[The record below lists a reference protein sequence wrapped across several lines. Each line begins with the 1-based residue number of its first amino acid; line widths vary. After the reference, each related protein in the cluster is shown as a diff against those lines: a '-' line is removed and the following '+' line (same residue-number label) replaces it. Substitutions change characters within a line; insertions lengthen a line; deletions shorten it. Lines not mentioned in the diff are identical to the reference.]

1 MDNYGWV
8 QNTSNL
14 STVRDTVD
22 LVPSDGIDHNSLM
35 RMIYLFRQEKGDL
48 KKKWEWDARCRIKAI
63 CATGMVELD
72 RSIAGYRLTPLG
84 EELKQSPHSTTF
96 FRGKRVL
103 SSEEKEI
110 FKKGLLTNP
119 PVIRVL
125 AVLNDSRRNG
135 NVPLSKYEVGSQ
147 LGFVGDIGF
156 THFEAEYVALMGK
169 SFNDKEGD
177 ADKWARTIISWL
189 SQVGWVIT
197 ADSVE
202 IYGRTLPRY
211 TTTFEVDRV
220 LQYNAKSTTKYVPQE
235 MLCSDHHA
243 FPKVVQENVDQEFRI
258 LPTQDVLWISD
269 LHFSNRHHAFGILPG
284 SDNRLQTRLH
294 KELSELNQKEHTLSH
309 IIISGDLTFEA
320 SKEEYA
326 SALEFVNFMRST
338 YNLNDNCYSICP
350 GNHDLKFSEKPY
362 SEDDKVTIAYD
373 SSKEAY
379 IDFYRQVFGADP
391 TESLYSIRRFLTPD
405 LVPIEVIAINSCLLQ
420 QDKDHFRGMG
430 YVGNDQRDEIEGK
443 LALTKGKK
451 VFRILVSSCPAAF

>member
-1 MDNYGWV
+1 MASSKLKTIILRFRDLSVSDTIQRHNDICESLGYVWWGWWSKP
-8 QNTSNL
+8 QEKIPFDEFALLERKAHEN
-14 STVRDTVD
+14 
-22 LVPSDGIDHNSLM
+22 DGLE
-35 RMIYLFRQEKGDL
+35 LFLFDSGKKCLYKELADQQRTIWFIRNFEKGDSSH
-48 KKKWEWDARCRIKAI
+48 EI
-63 CATGMVELD
+63 
-72 RSIAGYRLTPLG
+72 
-84 EELKQSPHSTTF
+84 HSF
-96 FRGKRVL
+96 
-103 SSEEKEI
+103 SSS
-110 FKKGLLTNP
+110 
-119 PVIRVL
+119 
-125 AVLNDSRRNG
+125 LND
-135 NVPLSKYEVGSQ
+135 
-147 LGFVGDIGF
+147 
-156 THFEAEYVALMGK
+156 
-169 SFNDKEGD
+169 DK
-177 ADKWARTIISWL
+177 
-189 SQVGWVIT
+189 
-197 ADSVE
+197 
-202 IYGRTLPRY
+202 
-211 TTTFEVDRV
+211 
-220 LQYNAKSTTKYVPQE
+220 
-235 MLCSDHHA
+235 
-243 FPKVVQENVDQEFRI
+243 NVDQEFRI

-451 VFRILVSSCPAAF
+451 VFRILVMHHHLMPVMFSEEPKVSEMYSLTLDSEAISQFVLRNGINVVLHGHAHKEFYSEIVRISKEGSRKKYHVIGIGSAGATAADLSDGRKNMFGLLRIVSHYSDMLAFYRVWLIRYAASSLHKSFGKY

>member
-1 MDNYGWV
+1 MPATENIGYTGKSQLMDNYGWV

-135 NVPLSKYEVGSQ
+135 NVPL
-147 LGFVGDIGF
+147 
-156 THFEAEYVALMGK
+156 
-169 SFNDKEGD
+169 
-177 ADKWARTIISWL
+177 
-189 SQVGWVIT
+189 
-197 ADSVE
+197 
-202 IYGRTLPRY
+202 
-211 TTTFEVDRV
+211 
-220 LQYNAKSTTKYVPQE
+220 
-235 MLCSDHHA
+235 
-243 FPKVVQENVDQEFRI
+243 
-258 LPTQDVLWISD
+258 
-269 LHFSNRHHAFGILPG
+269 
-284 SDNRLQTRLH
+284 
-294 KELSELNQKEHTLSH
+294 
-309 IIISGDLTFEA
+309 SGDLTFEA

-451 VFRILVSSCPAAF
+451 VFRILVMHHHLMPVMFSEEPKVSEMYSLTLDSEAISQFVLRNGINVVLHGHAHKEFYSEIVRISKEGSRKKYHVIGIGSAGATAADLSDGRKNMFGLLTFSKDSLCVTEYTLDVNANIKVSHLVEKRS